1 MTWRYAAASIVGTS
15 HVASGIGCQDAHRC
29 EVVTD
34 SLGNRVL
41 AVVVSDG
48 AGSATNSATGS
59 ALVSNMVIDHA
70 SSWLRGG
77 GTVRSLDNDIVWQW
91 LDNVRQE
98 ISKEAAKSNLQVRDY
113 AATFLM
119 AIVDQTNTAFAQIGD
134 GAIVTSDQPGFWEV
148 AFWPQHGNFAN
159 ETYFVTDEL
168 ARDNLIFAHTLRP
181 TREIAIF
188 SDGLE
193 RVLLNHAERRAH
205 VPAFERM
212 ILPLRA
218 TDTEGKDV
226 SLSEALARYLAS
238 PPVASRADDDLTLA
252 IASNI

>member
-15 HVASGIGCQDAHRC
+15 HVASGMGCQDTHRC

-34 SLGNRVL
+34 YLGNRVL

-59 ALVSNMVIDHA
+59 ALVSNMMIEHA
-70 SSWLRGG
+70 SSWLRDG

-98 ISKEAAKSNLQVRDY
+98 ITKQAAQSNLQVRDY

-119 AIVDQTNTAFAQIGD
+119 AMVDCSNTAFAQIGD
-134 GAIVTSDQPGFWEV
+134 GAIVTSDQPGAWDV

-159 ETYFVTDEL
+159 ETYFITDEL
-168 ARDNLIFAHTLRP
+168 AQDNLIFAHSLRP
-181 TREIAIF
+181 TR
-188 SDGLE
+188 GG
-193 RVLLNHAERRAH
+193 V
-205 VPAFERM
+205 
-212 ILPLRA
+212 
-218 TDTEGKDV
+218 T
-226 SLSEALARYLAS
+226 
-238 PPVASRADDDLTLA
+238 
-252 IASNI
+252 